1 MFSRDEVRVKSW
13 EGGTKE
19 LSTEIKVKKQDFDD
33 YEVFNGR
40 VDLTLPMR
48 EFRVSDSAASF
59 RSELTDRQ
67 PWRWPTSFLSDW

>member
-19 LSTEIKVKKQDFDD
+19 LSTEIKVKKDDFED

-48 EFRVSDSAASF
+48 EFRVGPVGVLQDILAD
-59 RSELTDRQ
+59 E
-67 PWRWPTSFLSDW
+67 

>member
-19 LSTEIKVKKQDFDD
+19 LSTEIKVKKDDFED

-48 EFRVSDSAASF
+48 EFRVGQ
-59 RSELTDRQ
+59 TD
-67 PWRWPTSFLSDW
+67 F